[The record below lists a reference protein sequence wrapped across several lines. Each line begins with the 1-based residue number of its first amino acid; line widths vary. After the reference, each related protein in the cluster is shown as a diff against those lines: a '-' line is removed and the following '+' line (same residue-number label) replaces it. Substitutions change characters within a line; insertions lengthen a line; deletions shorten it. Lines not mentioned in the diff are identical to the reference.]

1 MRRPLIQDRTVLSV
15 MFSRR
20 ANSRWLQPIVCSS
33 SLTSLDGSSD
43 MLHSTTAARSRARPE
58 NGSMFKD
65 IIVAI
70 SFAIFVGGFAGAL
83 ISIAAPSAPLAVT
96 YHPRL
101 SETAQVK

>member
-1 MRRPLIQDRTVLSV
+1 
-15 MFSRR
+15 
-20 ANSRWLQPIVCSS
+20 
-33 SLTSLDGSSD
+33 
-43 MLHSTTAARSRARPE
+43 
-58 NGSMFKD
+58 MFKD